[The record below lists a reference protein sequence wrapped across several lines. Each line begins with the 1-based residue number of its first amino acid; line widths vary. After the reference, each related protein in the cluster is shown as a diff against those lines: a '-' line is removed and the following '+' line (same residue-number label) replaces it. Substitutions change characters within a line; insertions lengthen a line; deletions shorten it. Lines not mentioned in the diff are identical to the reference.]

1 MAKKI
6 NGKIYFWVDTTYDD
20 DMIYDIYEDK
30 YGNRVF
36 VPIDT
41 RY

>member
-20 DMIYDIYEDK
+20 DLIYDVYEDRK
-30 YGNRVF
+30 GHRVL